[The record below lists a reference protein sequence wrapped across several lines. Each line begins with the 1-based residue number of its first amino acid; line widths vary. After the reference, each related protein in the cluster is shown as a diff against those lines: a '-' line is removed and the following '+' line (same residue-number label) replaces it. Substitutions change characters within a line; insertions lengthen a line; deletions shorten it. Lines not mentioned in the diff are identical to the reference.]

1 MLDDRSSYL
10 LSYRFRWVFCQL
22 EALQHCGPRNISQT
36 LRQLPETLDETYAR
50 ILSRISPANRT
61 LVYRTLQCLMAAAR
75 PLRIEELA
83 EVLAFKFDTSQGA
96 VPRYRPHLRS
106 DNQER
111 VALST
116 CPSLVAIV
124 DDHGSQTVQFSHSSV
139 QEFLKSDLFMSS
151 LRNLSRRYR
160 ILPGAAHTILAQACL
175 GFILYLDDG
184 MNDENVKDLPLV
196 KYAAE
201 YWLMHAQAEDV
212 ASRLKDVMK
221 YLLGP
226 DFATWVGMYDY
237 NIDEPYQTDRGTF
250 SKMPTSL
257 SESSTPDFVGR
268 LAIKR
273 PLHINTL
280 NPQYDFPLLAA
291 LRRKQFLVAEILLT
305 SVVRAN
311 SRGIRGRT
319 PLHNIIGDSDADA
332 VQLLL
337 KYGADVNAEQD
348 DLSTPL
354 HLAARNGNL
363 TGARLLLTHG
373 AKVNARNLEGMTP
386 LCLLTEHD
394 HIGLTQLLLQHGAD
408 VNSRTNNQWTPLH
421 WSALRGRLEI
431 ARALLD
437 RGANANA
444 ENDQGETPLHLVS
457 QGHHDSQEYGCSISK
472 LLLEHGADPHA
483 RNKDYTTPWMLA
495 RFRGRF
501 DIARVLLYHDAK
513 TPTENDK
520 DPVSL

>member
-1 MLDDRSSYL
+1 M
-10 LSYRFRWVFCQL
+10 V
-22 EALQHCGPRNISQT
+22 A
-36 LRQLPETLDETYAR
+36 
-50 ILSRISPANRT
+50 
-61 LVYRTLQCLMAAAR
+61 VR
-75 PLRIEELA
+75 PLRVEELA
-83 EVLAFKFDTSQGA
+83 EVLAFEFDTSQGA
-96 VPRYRPHLRS
+96 VPSYRPRLRS
-106 DNQER
+106 SNQEW
-111 VALST
+111 VALSAYS
-116 CPSLVAIV
+116 SLVAIV
-124 DDHGSQTVQFSHSSV
+124 EDHGSQIVQFSHSSV
-139 QEFLKSDLFMSS
+139 QEFLKSDLFISS
-151 LRNLSRRYR
+151 LRNLSGYQ

-175 GFILYLDDG
+175 GFFLYLDDR
-184 MNDENVKDLPLV
+184 MDDESVNHLPLV

-201 YWLMHAQAEDV
+201 HWLTHAKAEDV
-212 ASRLKDVMK
+212 ASRLKDVMT
-221 YLLGP
+221 YLFGP
-226 DFATWVGMYDY
+226 DGPPFATWVGMYDY
-237 NIDEPYQTDRGTF
+237 NVDEPYQSDLEPF
-250 SKMPTSL
+250 SKVSTSL
-257 SESSTPDFVGR
+257 SSTPNVVER
-268 LAIKR
+268 LAIKH
-273 PLHINTL
+273 PQHINTVGS
-280 NPQYDFPLLAA
+280 QYEFSLLGA
-291 LRRKQFLVAEILLT
+291 LRRKHFLVVEILLQFC
-305 SVVRAN
+305 VDAN
-311 SRGIRGRT
+311 IRGIRERT

-332 VQLLL
+332 IQLLL
-337 KYGADVNAEQD
+337 KYGADVNAQQD

-354 HLAARNGNL
+354 HLAARHGNL

-408 VNSRTNNQWTPLH
+408 VNSRTKNQWTPLH